1 MVSGGENDW
10 EERPKKG
17 KHRATDVFNTY
28 AFSVKMKAMGKRGR
42 QTGALWVGL
51 LLSWASGAQGLLD
64 GTWSGVLTFRGK
76 EIPMSLQ
83 MDVSRKGKIRGTLY
97 LYPAPGEVFTTK
109 VSGRLYR
116 DRSLS
121 LQDEMLAPEGAVG
134 HERYYPRDYQLVFR
148 RSIWES
154 TLEGYWQEQIPTP
167 LTPTSRKGR
176 VFLKKMKATPKA

>member
-1 MVSGGENDW
+1 MTSGGKEW
-10 EERPKKG
+10 EEHPEIG
-17 KHRATDVFNTY
+17 KHCARYQFNTY
-28 AFSVKMKAMGKRGR
+28 VFSVKMHRMGRR
-42 QTGALWVGL
+42 ERRAGALLAGL
-51 LLSWASGAQGLLD
+51 LLSGVVAAQSLLD

-83 MDVSRKGKIRGTLY
+83 MQVNRKGRIKGTLY
-97 LYPAPGEVFTTK
+97 LYPGADEVITTR
-109 VSGRLYR
+109 VSGKWYH

-121 LQDEMLAPEGAVG
+121 LKDELLAPEGAVG

-167 LTPTSRKGR
+167 LTRTSRKGR
-176 VFLKKMKATPKA
+176 VFLKKMKTSPKA